1 MELILNREKDKSVGV
16 VFLTLEGLCAITLLF
31 AAFRRKLN
39 YVGLCLSSMLLL
51 FAPTLLERLFRVHIR
66 PGMKKVLMIYAVAG
80 PVGGNVYQL
89 YFTIP
94 FWDKILHIL
103 CGVLFAMLGYSLPD
117 LLEPEHEHSSASRCI
132 SAVCVAMTIGVLWE
146 IYEYCGAACV
156 GVDMQN
162 DTGISG
168 CSAYLLSDTVGER
181 GAVSEISSVVVNGQE
196 LGVGGYIDIGL
207 RDTMLDLI
215 MCLFGSIG
223 VCCVAKLSKKPMP
236 PMIERVCT
244 EKTRL

>member
-146 IYEYCGAACV
+146 IYEFCGDTFF
-156 GVDMQN
+156 GLDMQN
-162 DTGISG
+162 DTVISG
-168 CSAYLLSDTVGER
+168 FSSYLLSDTVGER
-181 GAVSEISSVVVNGQE
+181 GAVSEISSVVINGQE

-223 VCCVAKLSKKPMP
+223 VCCATKFSKKPIP

>member
-1 MELILNREKDKSVGV
+1 MGIMELILNKEKDKSVGV

-31 AAFRRKLN
+31 AALRRKLN

-51 FAPTLLERLFRVHIR
+51 FAPSLLERLFHVHIR
-66 PGMKKVLMIYAVAG
+66 PGMKKALMIYAVAG

-117 LLEPEHEHSSASRCI
+117 LLEPNHDHSTAFRCI
-132 SAVCVAMTIGVLWE
+132 SAVCIAMTVGALWE
-146 IYEYCGAACV
+146 IYEFCGDTFF
-156 GVDMQN
+156 GLDMQN
-162 DTGISG
+162 DTVISG
-168 CSAYLLSDTVGER
+168 FSSYLLSDTIGER
-181 GAVSEISSVVVNGQE
+181 GAVSEVTSVIVNGKD

-207 RDTMLDLI
+207 RDTMLDLV

-223 VCCVAKLSKKPMP
+223 VCCATKFSKKPMP
-236 PMIERVCT
+236 PMIERVRA
-244 EKTRL
+244 ER